1 MLENLLENLLEYL
14 LEYLLAN
21 LLANLLEYMLESMQL
36 PGMPRLPVP
45 HRMHVRRYFARL
57 VCMVRQVCAHEQQ
70 SAYSVTLMF
79 DAI

>member
-1 MLENLLENLLEYL
+1 MLANLLENLLEYL

-21 LLANLLEYMLESMQL
+21 LLEYMLESMQL
-36 PGMPRLPVP
+36 PGMPQQSVP
-45 HRMHVRRYFARL
+45 HRMHVGKHIDGL
-57 VCMVRQVCAHEQQ
+57 LSMVPQVCAHEQQ